1 MGKGTK
7 ALHRFEVIDGGLT
20 VRAQR
25 RERLLDRF
33 EKAVRVAAILAAY
46 GLIFAA
52 CALYGFH
59 IRMALGHVPLWSV
72 LLACLPATWSM
83 SLVEGAAAGAAT
95 YAREDVEEMLEVVE
109 RWRARMRCARRSR
122 VRAK

>member
-7 ALHRFEVIDGGLT
+7 APRRFEVIDGGLT
-20 VRAQR
+20 VRMRSRMRA
-25 RERLLDRF
+25 LDRF
-33 EKAVRVAAILAAY
+33 EKAVRVATTLTAY

-59 IRMALGHVPLWSV
+59 IRMALGYVPLWSV

-83 SLVEGAAAGAAT
+83 SLAEGAAAGAAA
-95 YAREDVEEMLEVVE
+95 YAREDVEEMLEAAE
-109 RWRARMRCARRSR
+109 RWRARLRCPRWFRARAR
-122 VRAK
+122 